1 MIKWLLFFLIYPF
14 LFVLCFHFIK
24 GYYSPKRFLI
34 ALKDL
39 FFERKYLVFLAC
51 GIFLFSFFDSFL
63 FFLIQGIFFLFFF
76 LLFPK
81 NFFVLHRRG
90 IFLIFLSF
98 LLYLLFFIFMDFSS
112 FFFPFISTFFLL
124 LLSHF
129 LLYPFETMVK
139 QFYIK
144 KAAKKIKSM
153 ESTKIIGITG
163 SFGKTTMKTYLSSF
177 LRKKYFCIS
186 SPGNVNT
193 LMGLTKWVNQN
204 VEKEVEFL
212 VVELGIDE
220 KKGMKK
226 FAKLFSLDFAF
237 ITGIGPVHLSTFR
250 TLQNVAKAKSA
261 IQFLLKK
268 EGKLFIEHEAK
279 PLLKPYIL
287 TSFSCYG
294 ENIAYLKDT
303 NLTLF
308 QKKALDG
315 VFTFKNHEK
324 ISDKLFMDFIKTIP
338 NTPRRFEIKKQGEI
352 TLIDDS
358 YNINP
363 YGAKFAIEYLKKQDG
378 VRIIIT
384 GGLLELGKLYT
395 TENYDLGV
403 QMKGVDKVIL
413 ITKKKKH
420 PLLKGYLSTG
430 EKKIQIVKTLKESIP
445 LALQIKGKKTILLLA
460 KGDDFFL
467 K

>member
-1 MIKWLLFFLIYPF
+1 MKLNKDLQKYIEENIFPSYSKNDLGHNLDHIKYVINRSLKFANEVKDINYDM
-14 LFVLCFHFIK
+14 VYTIAAYHDIGHFID
-24 GYYSPKRFLI
+24 
-34 ALKDL
+34 A
-39 FFERKYLVFLAC
+39 
-51 GIFLFSFFDSFL
+51 
-63 FFLIQGIFFLFFF
+63 
-76 LLFPK
+76 
-81 NFFVLHRRG
+81 
-90 IFLIFLSF
+90 
-98 LLYLLFFIFMDFSS
+98 
-112 FFFPFISTFFLL
+112 
-124 LLSHF
+124 
-129 LLYPFETMVK
+129 
-139 QFYIK
+139 
-144 KAAKKIKSM
+144 
-153 ESTKIIGITG
+153 
-163 SFGKTTMKTYLSSF
+163 
-177 LRKKYFCIS
+177 
-186 SPGNVNT
+186 
-193 LMGLTKWVNQN
+193 
-204 VEKEVEFL
+204 
-212 VVELGIDE
+212 
-220 KKGMKK
+220 
-226 FAKLFSLDFAF
+226 
-237 ITGIGPVHLSTFR
+237 
-250 TLQNVAKAKSA
+250 
-261 IQFLLKK
+261 
-268 EGKLFIEHEAK
+268 
-279 PLLKPYIL
+279 
-287 TSFSCYG
+287 
-294 ENIAYLKDT
+294 
-303 NLTLF
+303 
-308 QKKALDG
+308 
-315 VFTFKNHEK
+315 KNHEK